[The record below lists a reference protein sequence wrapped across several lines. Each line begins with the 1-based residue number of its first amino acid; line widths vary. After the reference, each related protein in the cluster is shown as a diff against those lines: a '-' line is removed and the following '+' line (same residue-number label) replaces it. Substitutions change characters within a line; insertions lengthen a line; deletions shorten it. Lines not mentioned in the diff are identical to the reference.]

1 VISSSSHSGGKEE
14 MWDRF
19 CRMHSPL
26 PETLLCSTFEEPGL
40 FNSELALV
48 ITLPINGRLFSAG

>member
-1 VISSSSHSGGKEE
+1 
-14 MWDRF
+14 MWGRF
-19 CRMHSPL
+19 CRMLGPL
-26 PETLLCSTFEEPGL
+26 PETLLRSTFEEPGL